1 MDYIAYHIHN
11 VLHMK
16 NYFINTTFFI
26 LSLGFTLQLS
36 AMHEFEVKEPTTDV
50 VILANGE
57 SIQGEIVKFSAN
69 SLKIKNDH
77 GIVKIKNNEIGLIA
91 LAQELT
97 AAEKYQLG
105 ILDGKRYAL
114 NKGGNLAVG
123 FFFGLIGTAVVY
135 VSSDQLP
142 SYQAANG
149 AQKAIANDINYIQGY
164 EKGARSRSG
173 SQALIGNGILVLL
186 YGLSLSGV

>member
-1 MDYIAYHIHN
+1 MDYIAFLKTY

-16 NYFINTTFFI
+16 NYFTNTAFCI
-26 LSLGFTLQLS
+26 LCFVFTLQLS
-36 AMHEFEVKEPTTDV
+36 AMDDFEVKEPITDV

-69 SLKIKNDH
+69 SLKIKNDD
-77 GIVKIKNNEIGLIA
+77 GILKIKNNEIGLIA

-164 EKGARSRSG
+164 EKGARSKSG

>member
-1 MDYIAYHIHN
+1 
-11 VLHMK
+11 MK
-16 NYFINTTFFI
+16 KYSINTTFFI
-26 LSLGFTLQLS
+26 LSIVFTLQLS
-36 AMHEFEVKEPTTDV
+36 AMHEFEVKEPVTDV

-69 SLKIKNDH
+69 SLKIKSDN
-77 GIVKIKNNEIGLIA
+77 GILKIKNNEIGLIA

-142 SYQAANG
+142 SYRAKNG
-149 AQKAIANDINYIQGY
+149 SQKAIANDINYVQGY
-164 EKGARSRSG
+164 EKGARSKSG
-173 SQALIGNGILVLL
+173 SQALIGNAILVLL
-186 YGLSLSGV
+186 YGLSLSGA

>member
-1 MDYIAYHIHN
+1 MDYIAYLFHN

-16 NYFINTTFFI
+16 NYFINTAFCI
-26 LSLGFTLQLS
+26 LCLVFTLQLS
-36 AMHEFEVKEPTTDV
+36 AMDDFEVKKPIKDV

-69 SLKIKNDH
+69 SLKIKNDD
-77 GIVKIKNNEIGLIA
+77 GILKIKNNEIGLIA

-164 EKGARSRSG
+164 EKGARSKSG

>member
-1 MDYIAYHIHN
+1 MDYIAFLKSY
-11 VLHMK
+11 VLRMK
-16 NYFINTTFFI
+16 NYFINTAFCI
-26 LSLGFTLQLS
+26 LCLVFTLQLS
-36 AMHEFEVKEPTTDV
+36 AMDDFEVKEPITDV

-57 SIQGEIVKFSAN
+57 SIQGEIVKFSTN
-69 SLKIKNDH
+69 SLKIKNDD
-77 GIVKIKNNEIGLIA
+77 GILKIKNNEIGLIA

-164 EKGARSRSG
+164 EKGARSKSG